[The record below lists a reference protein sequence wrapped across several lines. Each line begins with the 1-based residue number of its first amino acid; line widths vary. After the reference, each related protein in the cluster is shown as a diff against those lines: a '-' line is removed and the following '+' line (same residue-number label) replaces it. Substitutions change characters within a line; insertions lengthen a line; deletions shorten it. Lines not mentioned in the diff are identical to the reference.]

1 MTDVAYINGAQP
13 TNHGP
18 VEPSQT
24 VIEYVE
30 HLLARAQS
38 GELQGVVV
46 VAMDADGYAG
56 YGLVGQCG
64 GFAMQGALTC
74 VSTLVAEVNLSQIDD
89 E

>member
-1 MTDVAYINGAQP
+1 MTDVVYIRGAQP
-13 TNHGP
+13 ADHGP
-18 VEPSQT
+18 VEPSQV

-56 YGLVGQCG
+56 YGLVGRCG

-74 VSTLVAEVNLSQIDD
+74 VSTLVAEVNLSQHDD